1 MTTTQAAWSWT
12 PAGWAS
18 TVLIAESGHLGKG
31 HGLGRR
37 WGRWHQNNPS
47 WCLMDLE
54 QGKGR
59 RNGGSDLKFTQG
71 EAAGVVWTVL
81 ERADLESQIC

>member
-1 MTTTQAAWSWT
+1 
-12 PAGWAS
+12 
-18 TVLIAESGHLGKG
+18 
-31 HGLGRR
+31 
-37 WGRWHQNNPS
+37 
-47 WCLMDLE
+47 MDLE